1 MNLYKPLH
9 YIFGEYVLETSLST
23 FSRLSL
29 LLTERKLYFWNNRI
43 NGDKVILGCSI
54 FQVDNI
60 IETANEAGI
69 GIKIAQKKGL
79 PFIFARYRKRYGLF
93 AGLTAG
99 LLIMF
104 VSQLFVW
111 KITIS
116 GNSELSVT
124 EIERALNDCG
134 ITVGSFIPNIDV
146 MQDAN
151 SILMNCKELSS
162 VAIGINGTH
171 MNVSVLERTKIP
183 DIVDVNGYYNVVASR
198 DGVIIDIDAAE
209 GTPEVKEGDAVFE
222 GELLINSFIEGT
234 NGSFRPTH
242 ARGIVYA
249 AVKESFVS
257 KIPLD
262 RITRYYTGKTE
273 TKRVFYLLGKELPSL
288 SSNESPYEYF
298 DAVSSERVI
307 KLFGFIEL
315 PIKEYR
321 VIYHEYIPQKE
332 RIDESEAEILA
343 REELADYLG
352 ELDLEALSCET
363 SFDTDKENGICILKA
378 DAVLKQ
384 NIAKEIPFEL
394 ISRRKD

>member
-9 YIFGEYVLETSLST
+9 YIFGEYILETPLSS
-23 FSRLSL
+23 FSRLSS
-29 LLTERKLYFWNNRI
+29 LLTEKKLYFWNNRI
-43 NGDKVILGCSI
+43 NGDSVILGCSI
-54 FQVDNI
+54 FQADNI
-60 IETANEAGI
+60 IETAKESGI
-69 GIKIAQKKGL
+69 EIEISKKKGL
-79 PFIFARYRKRYGLF
+79 PFLFARYRKRYGLF
-93 AGLTAG
+93 LGLIAGLF
-99 LLIMF
+99 IMF
-104 VSQLFVW
+104 VSQLFIW

-116 GNSELSVT
+116 GNQDLSVT
-124 EIERALNDCG
+124 EIERTLSDCG

-146 MQDAN
+146 MEDAN
-151 SILMNCKELSS
+151 RLLMNCKELSS
-162 VAIGINGTH
+162 VAISINGTH
-171 MNVSVLERTKIP
+171 MTVSVLERTKIP
-183 DIVDVNGYYNVVASR
+183 EIVDVSGYYNVVAKR

-257 KIPLD
+257 EIPLD
-262 RITRYYTGKTE
+262 RVTRHYTGKTE
-273 TKRVFYLLGKELPSL
+273 TKRVYYLLGREMPSL
-288 SSNESPYEYF
+288 SSKESPYEYF
-298 DAVSSERVI
+298 DAVSSERII

-315 PIKEYR
+315 PIKEIC
-321 VIYHEYIPQKE
+321 VMYHEYIPQTE

-352 ELDLEALSCET
+352 ELDLEVLSCET
-363 SFDTDKENGICILKA
+363 VFKVDKENGICVLKA

-384 NIAKEIPFEL
+384 DIAKEIPFEL